1 MEYQE
6 LAIEFIRKVNAY
18 SINTTNLVVVKTLH
32 MSDLVLLQETINK
45 QSEKSSTLQVIVTVE
60 NEHLKHM
67 VAKLDDKVRE
77 GKKAWLET
85 NECSNTIAL
94 TKASEQKLGTMMQ
107 DVNEMR
113 NVCTSSRGVMYMAV
127 MLSLTHPLCM

>member
-1 MEYQE
+1 
-6 LAIEFIRKVNAY
+6 
-18 SINTTNLVVVKTLH
+18 

-45 QSEKSSTLQVIVTVE
+45 QSEKSNTLQVIVTVE
-60 NEHLKHM
+60 NEHLNKHM

-94 TKASEQKLGTMMQ
+94 TKASEQKLGTMMH

-113 NVCTSSRGVMYMAV
+113 NVCTSSRGVMYIAV
-127 MLSLTHPLCM
+127 MLSLTHPLRM